1 MKIDRLEQDWS
12 ESPAPGQ
19 EQEDSFDPGRCYIRL
34 RDVFIAEGA
43 SKLKLEQQLTETY
56 ALIVHLGGSGV
67 LELGDRQVAM
77 KKDHVY
83 LIPPESTFGWSGDGS
98 GELSAMVLRLDIF
111 EERAGLFA
119 AASAERLDSAIA
131 LRKGIPV
138 TPAGR
143 LEKLCRAIHAH
154 FNSKDRMKVW
164 RAQIDC
170 AELLYAAAAVHSERA
185 VDTRQA
191 LERSKAY
198 MEERYVEEITITQLA
213 AIAELS
219 PKYYVDLF
227 KKTYGVSALDHLTKV
242 RMEKAK
248 HLMNQ
253 SERLLKD
260 IAHEVGYTDPFY
272 FSRKFKQTY
281 GLSPS
286 QYMKQRSRRVAVY
299 GRTSILGYLLTLKVI
314 PHAAPLHP
322 MWSNLYFTKYGS
334 DIPYHLHIARQK
346 YQNSHNLDL
355 VAQSKPELIITHRDL
370 ERWERERLAGIAPI
384 VELPDEKAGW
394 KQGLLALGEA
404 LGEPSEARSWIAS
417 FESKIEREKKRLL
430 ESGVRPR
437 VLTLKRVRHHFYLY
451 RNQGMQDV
459 LYDGLGVRS
468 ACENMGVD
476 RNIPI
481 SLEELDGIEADV
493 VLLLICRDSETLA
506 EWKKLQQS
514 PSWMSLRMVRENKV
528 CQIAS
533 EPWRE
538 YSPIA
543 LDRIVDEAMRIFTGK
558 CP

>member
-1 MKIDRLEQDWS
+1 MKLDRLEQDWS
-12 ESPAPGQ
+12 ESPALVQGQ
-19 EQEDSFDPGRCYIRL
+19 GEAFDPGRCYIRL

-43 SKLKLEQQLTETY
+43 SKWKLEQQLTVSY
-56 ALIVHLGGSGV
+56 ALIVHLAGSGV
-67 LELGDRQVAM
+67 LELEEMQVAM

-83 LIPPESTFGWSGDGS
+83 LVPPETTFGWSGDGS
-98 GELSAMVLRLDIF
+98 GELSVMVLRMDIL
-111 EERAGLFA
+111 EERDGRFA
-119 AASAERLDSAIA
+119 AVNEERIHTAIA
-131 LRKGIPV
+131 LRRGIPV

-143 LEKLCRAIHAH
+143 LEKLCRAIHAN
-154 FNSKDRMKVW
+154 FNSKDKMKVW

-185 VDTRQA
+185 VDTQQA

-198 MEERYVEEITITQLA
+198 MEERYVEEITINQLA

-253 SERLLKD
+253 KERLLKD
-260 IAHEVGYTDPFY
+260 IAHEVGYSDPFY

-281 GLSPS
+281 GVSPS

-322 MWSNLYFTKYGS
+322 MWSNLYYTKYGS
-334 DIPYHLHIARQK
+334 EIPYHLHITRQNYK
-346 YQNSHNLDL
+346 NNHNLDL
-355 VAQSKPELIITHRDL
+355 VAESKPDLIITHRDL
-370 ERWERERLAGIAPI
+370 EPWERERLAGIATI

-404 LGEPSEARSWIAS
+404 LGERSEARSWIAS
-417 FESKIEREKKRLL
+417 FESKIEREKKRLS
-430 ESGVRPR
+430 ENGVRPC

-468 ACENMGVD
+468 ACEDMSVD
-476 RNIPI
+476 CNIPI
-481 SLEELDGIEADV
+481 SLEELDSIEADV
-493 VLLLICRDSETLA
+493 VLLLVCRDSETLA

-514 PSWMSLRMVRENKV
+514 PAWMSLRMVRENKV
-528 CQIAS
+528 RQIPS

-538 YSPIA
+538 YSPVA
-543 LDRIVDEAMRIFTGK
+543 LDRIVDEAMRICTGN